1 MNNTYYTKSSL
12 NPVTDGP
19 NLDMKK
25 IHVKHEKAL
34 LVGSDG
40 RMEII
45 SRDRALAF
53 MDELSGLLYGEYIGN
68 SDFIGIF
75 NSKCNLRVDDRRF
88 YVGTVLIM
96 KSTGVGLGSLS
107 DEECE
112 EAYEAYKEGMVT
124 LVSDGHDFTAY
135 EIS

>member
-1 MNNTYYTKSSL
+1 MNNTYYTKLPL

-19 NLDMKK
+19 NLDMQK
-25 IHVKHEKAL
+25 IHIKNEKAL
-34 LVGSDG
+34 LVASDG
-40 RMEII
+40 RKEII
-45 SRDRALAF
+45 SHDRAMEF
-53 MDELSGLLYGEYIGN
+53 MDELSGLLYGEYIGTT
-68 SDFIGIF
+68 DYIGIF
-75 NSKCNLRVDDRRF
+75 NSKCNLRVGDRRF

-112 EAYEAYKEGMVT
+112 EAYGAYKEGMVT
-124 LVSDGHDFTAY
+124 LVSEGHEFTAY

>member
-1 MNNTYYTKSSL
+1 MNNTNYTKLPL

-25 IHVKHEKAL
+25 IHIKNEKAL
-34 LVGSDG
+34 LVASDG
-40 RMEII
+40 RKEII
-45 SRDRALAF
+45 SHDRAMEF
-53 MDELSGLLYGEYIGN
+53 MDELSGLLYGEYIGTT
-68 SDFIGIF
+68 DYIGIF
-75 NSKCNLRVDDRRF
+75 NSKCNLRVDERRF

>member
-1 MNNTYYTKSSL
+1 
-12 NPVTDGP
+12 
-19 NLDMKK
+19 
-25 IHVKHEKAL
+25 
-34 LVGSDG
+34 
-40 RMEII
+40 
-45 SRDRALAF
+45 
-53 MDELSGLLYGEYIGN
+53 
-68 SDFIGIF
+68 
-75 NSKCNLRVDDRRF
+75 
-88 YVGTVLIM
+88 M

>member
-1 MNNTYYTKSSL
+1 MNNTYYTKLPL

-19 NLDMKK
+19 NLDMQK
-25 IHVKHEKAL
+25 IHIKNEKAL
-34 LVGSDG
+34 LVASDG
-40 RMEII
+40 RKEII
-45 SRDRALAF
+45 SHDRAMEF
-53 MDELSGLLYGEYIGN
+53 MDELSGLLYGEYIGTT
-68 SDFIGIF
+68 DYIGIF

-112 EAYEAYKEGMVT
+112 EAYEAYKEGMVS